1 MIISG
6 FILIGNL
13 HYISFFEEKNLR
25 YNYLKGLRFVTIGKN
40 IRNNN
45 DIKLIRY

>member
-6 FILIGNL
+6 SILAGNL
-13 HYISFFEEKNLR
+13 HYISFFEGKSLR
-25 YNYLKGLRFVTIGKN
+25 YNYSKRLRFVTVGKN

-45 DIKLIRY
+45 GIKPIGY